1 MSGCLAALLSVGLVD
16 KLRKAL
22 IAFNDGDL
30 ADLIEL
36 LDPAVEW
43 HCVDGF
49 QIEPCHNRDEV
60 VANLRGHFEGGFRL
74 RDLEVTDTNR
84 HMVVGFRSPP
94 AVPSATDRFYN
105 LFSVRD
111 GTIVRIEDYDRK
123 DRALEAAR
131 IQ

>member
-1 MSGCLAALLSVGLVD
+1 
-16 KLRKAL
+16 
-22 IAFNDGDL
+22 
-30 ADLIEL
+30 
-36 LDPAVEW
+36 
-43 HCVDGF
+43 VDGF